1 MLKEAVTE
9 QAEENNKV
17 IPEMAS
23 TSAGENTINV
33 TECFGNY
40 MLQKGP
46 KPLEGAFVVLVQL
59 LVCLFLFSETIGI
72 PAHRAS
78 REAASHTLGLKLQTA
93 MLFTG
98 GTPGLLLWHDL
109 LLTGIA

>member
-1 MLKEAVTE
+1 MWPRWSRDV
-9 QAEENNKV
+9 AEVEPRCSV
-17 IPEMAS
+17 
-23 TSAGENTINV
+23 
-33 TECFGNY
+33 
-40 MLQKGP
+40 
-46 KPLEGAFVVLVQL
+46 
-59 LVCLFLFSETIGI
+59 